1 MKEYFLVSSLVAC
14 AFGTLIPNQ
23 AFAAD
28 LNLYGAGSLRDAL
41 TEVSQDFTQETGY
54 TVNTV
59 FGPSGIREQA
69 IETEL
74 QLGQPTAD
82 VFASAD
88 IGNPQ
93 KLYIKGLS
101 SQPIEFT
108 RNQIVAVFSSK
119 YSQVQITPNQ
129 VLDYLLNPNIKVGTS
144 TPIADPLGDYTQQ
157 IFTQA
162 DSKRPGSFDTL
173 NSKALQ
179 LTGGANSPTV
189 PSGLNSLVYF
199 LDTTQQADVFLSYY
213 TGAIASQKIDPSLQ
227 IVRLPDYLSV
237 AAPFGLT
244 VLKNADPNA
253 QKLAD
258 YILSPK
264 GQQILHNYGFSSPS
278 QSVPEPNY
286 VYGLLLSTAIGL
298 VLKKKSTEQK
308 RNVQASN
315 LR

>member
-1 MKEYFLVSSLVAC
+1 MKKYFLTGSLVAC
-14 AFGTLIPNQ
+14 AFSVLIPNQ
-23 AFAAD
+23 AFAAN
-28 LNLYGAGSLRDAL
+28 LNLYGAGSLRNAL
-41 TEVSQDFTQETGY
+41 TEVSQDFTQETGIG
-54 TVNTV
+54 TNTV

-93 KLYIKGLS
+93 KLYTKGLS
-101 SQPIEFT
+101 SQPVEFT
-108 RNQIVAVFSSK
+108 KNQVVAVFSSK
-119 YSQVQITPNQ
+119 YSQTQITPNQ
-129 VLDYLLNPNIKVGTS
+129 VLDYLLNPNIKLGIA
-144 TPIADPLGDYTQQ
+144 TPILDPLGDYTQQ

-162 DSKRPGSFDTL
+162 NSKNPGSFDTL

-179 LTGGANSPTV
+179 LTGGTNSPIV
-189 PSGLNSLVYF
+189 PSGQDSLVYF
-199 LDTTQQADVFLSYY
+199 LDKTQQADVFLAYY

-227 IVRLPDYLSV
+227 VVGLPDYLSV

-244 VLKNADPNA
+244 VIKNADPNA

-264 GQQILHNYGFSSPS
+264 GQEVLHKYGFISPTK
-278 QSVPEPNY
+278 SVPEPNY
-286 VYGLLLSTAIGL
+286 VCGLLLAAAMGL
-298 VLKKKSTEQK
+298 ALNKKLTQQK
-308 RNVQASN
+308 IEISN